1 VNGGQIC
8 TVVRN
13 LIRGPND
20 RRRPV
25 STKRFDRALSSGAA
39 SQTDHHGS
47 VELVQERDHGLT
59 DAFDRHDKA
68 IASFD

>member
-1 VNGGQIC
+1 VNGGQIG

-25 STKRFDRALSSGAA
+25 SMKGFDRALSGGAA
-39 SQTDHHGS
+39 AQTDHHRP
-47 VELVQERDHGLT
+47 VKLVQERDHGLT
-59 DAFDRHDKA
+59 DAFDRHHKA